1 MENMSNQ
8 LIGFLA
14 LIVGLI
20 VGWFLRGVAQGKWDR
35 RGLINPRDV
44 KFLWN
49 HDASKALDI
58 EYKDKKFQI
67 VENKLNSRL

>member
-1 MENMSNQ
+1 MENMSNE

-20 VGWFLRGVAQGKWDR
+20 VGWLLRGVVQGKWGR
-35 RGLINPRDV
+35 RGLISPL
-44 KFLWN
+44 LWN
-49 HDASKALDI
+49 HDARKTLDI

-67 VENKLNSRL
+67 VENKSNSRL

>member
-8 LIGFLA
+8 LIAFLC

-20 VGWFLRGVAQGKWDR
+20 AGWLLRGVAQSKWDR
-35 RGLINPRDV
+35 RGFISPL
-44 KFLWN
+44 LWN

-58 EYKDKKFQI
+58 EYRDKKFQI
-67 VENKLNSRL
+67 VENKPNSRL